1 MRPLLPA
8 LSRVESPEEIY
19 RTRYI
24 IAITVTL
31 AVVLEL
37 VDTSIVIVAI
47 PHMMGSLG
55 ATLDE
60 IAWVSTGYVVA
71 NVIVMPISSWLANWF
86 GRRNYFAMSIMLFT
100 ASSFMCGNASTLGEL
115 VFWRIVQGLGG
126 GGLITTAQAVLYE
139 SFPPKEAGT
148 SMAIFGLGVMTG
160 PMLGPTLG
168 GYITDVA
175 SWPWI
180 FYINI
185 PLGVLAL
192 LLALMYVPD
201 SKFGEKAEEIDFL
214 GLFLLA
220 VGIGTLQ
227 TLLERGEKL
236 DWWASREIITYACLS
251 VTALTAFVYHEL
263 RHPHPIVDLRV
274 IADPQFAVSL
284 VLAFLL
290 GVTMFTAIFL
300 FPVYTQTL
308 VGFGAWDTGKA
319 IFPGALAAGVTMGVL
334 GRLMPKINI
343 DLRYIVLAGALIFG
357 CSMLLHGQLT
367 TQSGAD
373 DFLWP
378 QITRGIGT
386 GMAFMPLNNLAMGN
400 LAPEKIAAGSGLYNL
415 LRQLGGSVG
424 IAGSATLFAQFQV
437 SNRDVLRYHISE
449 ISAAT
454 MERLHVLKGIFLAR
468 GVPDEA
474 AQAKAYALLDMMVRK
489 QAAMLAFEKIFLI
502 TGILLIAA
510 TPLMLLMKR
519 THFSRQEDNQSH

>member
-1 MRPLLPA
+1 MKPILPA
-8 LSRVESPEEIY
+8 LSRVDSDEEVH
-19 RTRYI
+19 RSRFI
-24 IAITVTL
+24 IALTVTL

-71 NVIVMPISSWLANWF
+71 NVIVMPISSWLSAWF

-100 ASSFMCGNASTLGEL
+100 FASLMCGNATSLDEL
-115 VFWRIVQGLGG
+115 LFWRIVQGLGG
-126 GGLITTAQAVLYE
+126 GGLISTAQAILYE
-139 SFPPKEAGT
+139 SFPAKEAGT

-175 SWPWI
+175 AWPWI

-185 PLGVLAL
+185 PLGIIAL

-201 SKFGEKAEEIDFL
+201 SKFGEKATQVDFL
-214 GLFLLA
+214 GLILLA
-220 VGIGTLQ
+220 IGIGTLQ

-236 DWWASREIITYACLS
+236 DWWASREIITYTCVSIGSL
-251 VTALTAFVYHEL
+251 VTFVLHEL
-263 RHPHPIVDLRV
+263 SHPHPIVDLRIV
-274 IADPQFAVSL
+274 ADPQFAVSL

-290 GVTMFTAIFL
+290 GLTMFGAIFM
-300 FPVYTQTL
+300 FPVYSQTL
-308 VGFGAWDTGKA
+308 VGLGAWDTGLA
-319 IFPGALAAGVTMGVL
+319 IFPGALAAGITMGVL
-334 GRLMPKINI
+334 GRLMPKLDV

-357 CSMLLHGQLT
+357 YSMLLHGQLT
-367 TQSGAD
+367 IESGMS

-400 LAPEKIAAGSGLYNL
+400 LAPDKVAAGSGLYNL

-424 IAGSATLFAQFQV
+424 IASAATLFAQLQV
-437 SNRDVLRYHISE
+437 SNRDALRYHISE
-449 ISAAT
+449 ISTAT
-454 MERLHVLKGIFLAR
+454 MERIDVLKGIFVAR
-468 GVPDEA
+468 GVPEA
-474 AQAKAYALLDMMVRK
+474 LAQDRAYALLDLMLRK
-489 QAAMLAFEKIFLI
+489 QAAMLAFEKIFMI
-502 TGILLIAA
+502 IGIILIAA
-510 TPLMLLMKR
+510 TPLMLLMTR
-519 THFSRQEDNQSH
+519 THFSRQDDAVGH

>member
-1 MRPLLPA
+1 MKPILPA
-8 LSRVESPEEIY
+8 LSRVENAEDIHRS
-19 RTRYI
+19 RFI
-24 IAITVTL
+24 IAMTVTL

-60 IAWVSTGYVVA
+60 VAWVSTGYVVA

-100 ASSFMCGNASTLGEL
+100 AASFMCGSASSLEEL

-126 GGLITTAQAVLYE
+126 GGLISTAQAVLYE

-168 GYITDVA
+168 GYITDAA

-185 PLGVLAL
+185 PLGIVAL

-201 SKFGEKAEEIDFL
+201 SKFGEKAEQIDFL
-214 GLFLLA
+214 GLILLA
-220 VGIGTLQ
+220 VGIGALQ

-236 DWWASREIITYACLS
+236 DWWASREIVTYATLS
-251 VTALTAFVYHEL
+251 LTSLTAFVIHEL

-274 IADPQFAVSL
+274 VADPQFAVSL

-290 GVTMFTAIFL
+290 GLTMFSAIFL

-308 VGFGAWDTGKA
+308 VGFGAWETGLA
-319 IFPGALAAGVTMGVL
+319 IFPGALAAGITMGVL
-334 GRLMPKINI
+334 GRLMPKLDI
-343 DLRYIVLAGALIFG
+343 DLRYFVVAGALIFG
-357 CSMLLHGQLT
+357 YSMWMHGQLT
-367 TQSGAD
+367 TQSGAS

-400 LAPEKIAAGSGLYNL
+400 LAPNKVAAGSGLYNL

-424 IAGSATLFAQFQV
+424 IASSATLFAQFQAG
-437 SNRDVLRYHISE
+437 NRDAMRYHISE
-449 ISAAT
+449 ISTAT
-454 MERLHVLKGIFLAR
+454 LERLDVLKGIFLAR
-468 GVPDEA
+468 GVPDA
-474 AQAKAYALLDMMVRK
+474 LAQSKAYALLDLMLRE
-489 QAAMLAFEKIFLI
+489 QAAMLAFEKIFML

-510 TPLMLLMKR
+510 TPLMLLMTR
-519 THFSRQEDNQSH
+519 THFSRQEEVVSH